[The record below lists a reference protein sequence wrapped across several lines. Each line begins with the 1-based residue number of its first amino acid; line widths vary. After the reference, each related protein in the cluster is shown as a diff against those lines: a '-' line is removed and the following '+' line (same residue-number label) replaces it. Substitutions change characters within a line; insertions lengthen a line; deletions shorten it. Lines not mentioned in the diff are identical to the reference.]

1 MFGELIARFT
11 ERRALNAFTLGDYA
25 KAERLFTAL
34 RRREGDTQRVLRNLG
49 LTRMA
54 QGDLDGAEA
63 CFLREVEAFGATP
76 DRLKAL
82 AEVAYL
88 SGDRDKAARRIREA
102 LEAQP
107 GPKGSK
113 GSAGAPGSEGPAQ
126 GLLARRAE
134 ICADPA
140 VHARAMAGKKDFA
153 RGNERLAAGDEAE
166 ALAAFRRAVQADPT
180 DFAALNNI
188 GGLLL
193 NRLDDPEGA
202 IQAFTRAM
210 ELADMPMLRI
220 NLARARAKLSERKG

>member
-88 SGDRDKAARRIREA
+88 SGDRGKAARRIREA
-102 LEAQP
+102 LEAQS
-107 GPKGSK
+107 GPSGRA
-113 GSAGAPGSEGPAQ
+113 GTAGAGDPDR

-140 VHARAMAGKKDFA
+140 AHARAMAGKKDFA
-153 RGNERLAAGDEAE
+153 RGNERLAAVDPAG
-166 ALAAFRRAVQADPT
+166 ALAAFRRAVEADPT
-180 DFAALNNI
+180 DFVALNNI

-210 ELADMPMLRI
+210 ELADMPVLRI